1 MLKKDGKPWIPRG
14 PRGSGND
21 LVGDEA
27 LAYRHMSDLM
37 QRDLRQ
43 MEKIKEQ
50 LNALEQVR
58 WERPNPRVQETF
70 RASDGTTWDVYA
82 HLVKLPKSRILLC
95 RPRNSPDWSVIQE
108 FEEGSAYARNNG
120 RTEVLAQGQNV
131 REVVMDY
138 VAQANHTLRFAE
150 RNLIARAQKTVWQ
163 QFPEHNPGKIVEA
176 LMEDCDKAVTR
187 KRSIGESQSET
198 QNIGQSRGISV

>member
-1 MLKKDGKPWIPRG
+1 MLKKNGQPWIPRG

-27 LAYRHMSDLM
+27 LAYRRVSDSM
-37 QRDLRQ
+37 QRDLHQ
-43 MEKIKEQ
+43 MGKIKEQ
-50 LNALEQVR
+50 LNRLEQVR
-58 WERPNPRVQETF
+58 WERPNPPVLETF

-82 HLVKLPKSRILLC
+82 HLVELPKSRILLC

-108 FEEGSAYARNNG
+108 FEEGSAYANAQG
-120 RTEVLAQGQNV
+120 RREVLTQGQNV

-138 VAQANHTLRFAE
+138 VAQANHTLRFSE
-150 RNLIARAQKTVWQ
+150 RNLVANAQKTVWR

-176 LMEDCDKAVTR
+176 LMEHCDKAVTHN
-187 KRSIGESQSET
+187 RSIGESQSEA
-198 QNIGQSRGISV
+198 QDIRRSRGVRV

>member
-1 MLKKDGKPWIPRG
+1 MLKKGGQPWIPRG

-27 LAYRHMSDLM
+27 LAYRRVSDSI
-37 QRDLRQ
+37 QRDLHQ

-50 LNALEQVR
+50 LNRLEQVR
-58 WERPNPRVQETF
+58 WERPNPRVVETF

-82 HLVKLPKSRILLC
+82 HLVELPKSRILLC

-108 FEEGSAYARNNG
+108 FEEGSAYASAQG
-120 RTEVLAQGQNV
+120 RREVLTQGQNA

-138 VAQANHTLRFAE
+138 VAQANHTLRFSE
-150 RNLIARAQKTVWQ
+150 RNLVANAQKTVWR
-163 QFPEHNPGKIVEA
+163 QFSEHNPGKIVEA
-176 LMEDCDKAVTR
+176 LMEHCDKAVTH
-187 KRSIGESQSET
+187 KRSIGESQAE
-198 QNIGQSRGISV
+198 NIRQSRSMRV

>member
-21 LVGDEA
+21 LIGDEA
-27 LAYRHMSDLM
+27 LAYRAASHSVE
-37 QRDLRQ
+37 RDLQ
-43 MEKIKEQ
+43 PLENIKEQ

-58 WERPNPRVQETF
+58 WERPNPPVQETF
-70 RASDGTTWDVYA
+70 RTSDGTTWDVYA

-95 RPRNSPDWSVIQE
+95 RPRNSPAWSVVQE
-108 FEEGSAYARNNG
+108 FEEGSAYAGNRG

-131 REVVMDY
+131 REVVTDY

-150 RNLIARAQKTVWQ
+150 RNLVAKAQKMVWQ
-163 QFPEHNPGKIVEA
+163 HFPENNPGKIVEA
-176 LMEDCDKAVTR
+176 LMEHCDKAVTHN
-187 KRSIGESQSET
+187 RSIGESQT
-198 QNIGQSRGISV
+198 QNIRQSRGMRV

>member
-14 PRGSGND
+14 PRGSGFD

-27 LAYRHMSDLM
+27 LAYRAVSDSLD
-37 QRDLRQ
+37 RDLRSL
-43 MEKIKEQ
+43 EKIKEQ

-70 RASDGTTWDVYA
+70 RASDGATWDVYA

-95 RPRNSPDWSVIQE
+95 RPRDGSHWSVIQE
-108 FEEGSAYARNNG
+108 FEEGSAYASAHG
-120 RTEVLAQGQNV
+120 RREVLTQGHNV

-138 VAQANHTLRFAE
+138 VAQANHTLRFSE
-150 RNLIARAQKTVWQ
+150 RNLVANAQKMVWQ
-163 QFPEHNPGKIVEA
+163 QFPEHNPGKVVEA
-176 LMEDCDKAVTR
+176 LMEHCDKAVTH
-187 KRSIGESQSET
+187 KRLIGESEV
-198 QNIGQSRGISV
+198 QNIGQSRGMRV

>member
-1 MLKKDGKPWIPRG
+1 MLKKGGQRWIPRG

-27 LAYRHMSDLM
+27 LAYRRVSDSM
-37 QRDLRQ
+37 QRDLHQ
-43 MEKIKEQ
+43 LEKIKAQ
-50 LNALEQVR
+50 LNWMEQVR
-58 WERPNPRVQETF
+58 WERPNPPVQETF

-95 RPRNSPDWSVIQE
+95 RPRNSPDWSIVQE
-108 FEEGSAYARNNG
+108 FEEGSAYARNHG

-131 REVVMDY
+131 RDVVTDY

-150 RNLIARAQKTVWQ
+150 RNLVAKAQKMVWHQ
-163 QFPEHNPGKIVEA
+163 YPQNNPGKIVEA
-176 LMEDCDKAVTR
+176 LMEHCDKAVTHN
-187 KRSIGESQSET
+187 RSIGESQT
-198 QNIGQSRGISV
+198 QNIRPSRGMRV